1 MEIILLAIS
10 EACLWAILA
19 MGVYLMYK
27 ILDIADLSVEGVF
40 PLGAAVCAIM
50 LTNGVNP
57 FLATFLS
64 LMAGMLAGL
73 LGSLLHTKLKIPAL
87 LTGILVMSGLYS
99 INLRIMQKPN
109 ISLSNVTTVFSALE
123 NYISKEYVSL
133 IVGIITL
140 IIVIT
145 LLYLFYKTEL
155 GLAFIATG
163 DNEVMAQA
171 NSINTDN
178 MKIIGYMISNAL
190 VALSGAL
197 LSQYNGFADAQ
208 SGVGTIVIGLAAV
221 IIGGVLVKKATFT
234 KRLMLVVIGAI
245 IYRLIIS
252 LALEMNIEATDL
264 KLISA
269 IILTVFLA
277 VPNLKIAKKVKV
289 I

>member
-19 MGVYLMYK
+19 IGVYLMYK

-269 IILTVFLA
+269 IILAVFLA
-277 VPNLKIAKKVKV
+277 APNLKIAKKVKV